1 MDRRQRRTR
10 TAIFKSFSAL
20 LSEKPY
26 AKITIQD
33 IIDLA
38 NIGRSTFYA
47 HFQTKECLLEE
58 MCGELFDHIIE
69 GVMND
74 DLPSDSDAHETINGH
89 DPVFCHLL
97 HHIAANTNHT
107 RDLLTSDSS
116 DIFLRFF
123 KQSLDK
129 AAGNV
134 VDKEA
139 FRNLSAKLVVFQQ
152 VGFDQFIKALLEEAE
167 EDIRAVGGQQVAD
180 RFRKAS
186 LSTTFPAALSKW
198 FSGGSETA

>member
-33 IIDLA
+33 IIYLA

-97 HHIAANTNHT
+97 QHIAANTNHT

-129 AAGNV
+129 LIESYLLKNNKLRGQVPESFLINHISGSFV
-134 VDKEA
+134 EMVQWWVRNGMKETP
-139 FRNLSAKLVVFQQ
+139 
-152 VGFDQFIKALLEEAE
+152 EEL
-167 EDIRAVGGQQVAD
+167 DRYFHAVI
-180 RFRKAS
+180 S
-186 LSTTFPAALSKW
+186 NII
-198 FSGGSETA
+198 